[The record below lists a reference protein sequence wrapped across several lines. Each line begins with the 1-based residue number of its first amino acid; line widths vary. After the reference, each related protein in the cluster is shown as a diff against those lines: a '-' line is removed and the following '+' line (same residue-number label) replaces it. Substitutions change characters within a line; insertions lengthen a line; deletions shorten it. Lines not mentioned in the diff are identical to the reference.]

1 MKYVVL
7 YARICEKHENNQA
20 NHSRFNRAE
29 HRRSDQILQDGH
41 ELFHLKRLYCW
52 DSNPIKSIP
61 TERETNARAE
71 SVLPMRSD
79 RRMTDNIRCD
89 V

>member
-1 MKYVVL
+1 MHRRLKQMQMKYIV
-7 YARICEKHENNQA
+7 YIYRRIIPA
-20 NHSRFNRAE
+20 LIAPSTR
-29 HRRSDQILQDGH
+29 DQILQDGD

-52 DSNPIKSIP
+52 DSNPIKSFP
-61 TERETNARAE
+61 TERETKARAE